1 MAHSS
6 CGNSSNLSGNLNVR
20 SITNSGA
27 RLFMTHDLSGFSGG
41 RVSAYI
47 GDDGVTAG
55 DAIRYDVVQYLSDGV
70 TESPSFQKYRKAQ
83 ADTAENS
90 EVVGII
96 ESIDDSIVSVVLSG
110 QIIYP
115 SSKLVNAT
123 HVDETLGTSGATGGN
138 DIYFL
143 SEVTAGAIQNL
154 APSEPTR
161 IAKPILQQAADGTF
175 SHHVV
180 NYIGYQI
187 GGSVI
192 ASTDDSDDAPTLRS
206 FVDVDG
212 SGMNLNSNEWDAS
225 KINFAPI
232 TRNDPHYINK
242 TFKNITDKKL
252 KNRTFGSR
260 FCFTSDVAFIESL
273 WLNKRVWF
281 IDSLGARIWEG
292 TCEQINDLNRPNINC
307 IYVRTTESPSN
318 VPPISVKLHSSSGES
333 IVCTSYEETG
343 VALPQLVATSKSRA
357 RTIEGKTVSI
367 SQGTII
373 TLKSD
378 QGDDAVT
385 IPSQVT
391 MKDLTVTNSV
401 KLENTTNSIDDVV
414 GTIKSL
420 SDEMTSIRREVNGL
434 SSSASASAANIT
446 TKS

>member
-1 MAHSS
+1 
-6 CGNSSNLSGNLNVR
+6 
-20 SITNSGA
+20 
-27 RLFMTHDLSGFSGG
+27 
-41 RVSAYI
+41 
-47 GDDGVTAG
+47 
-55 DAIRYDVVQYLSDGV
+55 
-70 TESPSFQKYRKAQ
+70 
-83 ADTAENS
+83 
-90 EVVGII
+90 
-96 ESIDDSIVSVVLSG
+96 
-110 QIIYP
+110 
-115 SSKLVNAT
+115 
-123 HVDETLGTSGATGGN
+123 
-138 DIYFL
+138 
-143 SEVTAGAIQNL
+143 
-154 APSEPTR
+154 
-161 IAKPILQQAADGTF
+161 
-175 SHHVV
+175 
-180 NYIGYQI
+180 
-187 GGSVI
+187 
-192 ASTDDSDDAPTLRS
+192 
-206 FVDVDG
+206 
-212 SGMNLNSNEWDAS
+212 
-225 KINFAPI
+225 
-232 TRNDPHYINK
+232 
-242 TFKNITDKKL
+242 
-252 KNRTFGSR
+252 
-260 FCFTSDVAFIESL
+260 
-273 WLNKRVWF
+273 
-281 IDSLGARIWEG
+281 
-292 TCEQINDLNRPNINC
+292 NRPNINC